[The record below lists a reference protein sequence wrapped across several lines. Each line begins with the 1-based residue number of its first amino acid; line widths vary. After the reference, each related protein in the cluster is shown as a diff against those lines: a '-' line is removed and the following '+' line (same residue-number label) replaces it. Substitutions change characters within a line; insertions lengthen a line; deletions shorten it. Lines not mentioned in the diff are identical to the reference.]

1 VGGFVAT
8 WRDSVFSPRSFF
20 RSMPVEG
27 GAGAAV
33 VYFLIVGILA
43 SAVEMFWQLTL
54 IPALGAEEGSPL
66 AVLMLGQDESP
77 LLSFL
82 LSPIYLLLSLGV
94 ATVIVHVALWI
105 TGGARRGM
113 ATTLRVIAFSYGP
126 QLFVIV
132 PVLGTLVGSVW
143 ILWLSIVGLREAH
156 GTDTWRAAIA
166 VLLPFF
172 ALLGILLLLALAL
185 MAGGAGVLPGMP
197 GIGPG

>member
-1 VGGFVAT
+1 
-8 WRDSVFSPRSFF
+8 
-20 RSMPVEG
+20 
-27 GAGAAV
+27 V

-54 IPALGAEEGSPL
+54 IPALGAEDGSPL

-82 LSPIYLLLSLGV
+82 LSPIYLLLSLGI

-113 ATTLRVIAFSYGP
+113 ATTLRVITYSYGP

-132 PVLGTLVGSVW
+132 PVLGMLVGSVW

-156 GTDTWRAAIA
+156 RTDTWRAAIA

-185 MAGGAGVLPGMP
+185 MAGGAGMLPGMP